1 MYFNENWLKYFTNKY
16 VDLLL
21 YLKSNNLLFFWG
33 EELKMKACIT
43 IIVDDSRNNLY
54 SNAKVIDYFE
64 SKKNFDLY

>member
-43 IIVDDSRNNLY
+43 IMLMIQEIIFILML
-54 SNAKVIDYFE
+54 KLLHYFE
-64 SKKNFDLY
+64 CTKALSDL